1 MGPLDLDNLFN
12 MKDRNARNIFHD
24 QLYTKDRSEYKDRHS
39 DLKYKDRHID
49 SLMKDR
55 HTDLVSIKERAL
67 LQGSGSVSGSPGRIQ
82 ENLSRDSGIG
92 GVKVYSEEKNSEDY
106 NIWRIKI
113 FGG

>member
-12 MKDRNARNIFHD
+12 MKDRHARNIYHD

-92 GVKVYSEEKNSEDY
+92 GVKVSSEDK
-106 NIWRIKI
+106 NIRRIKI